1 MRVPAPLPLPGTL
14 VPVKKPSLTLI
25 VDTREQT
32 PWTFGDDIA
41 TVRRGLPSGDY
52 AIEGHEAVA
61 VVERKSLAD
70 FVGCC
75 TAGRD
80 RFVRELVRLREMPHA
95 WVVVESDVANV
106 WAHTY
111 RSMIQPEAVMGSVAA
126 WTVRYVPILFAS
138 DRRCAADLAV
148 RLLRQAVAAHAD
160 AQAA

>member
-1 MRVPAPLPLPGTL
+1 MEKSESVEPGTL
-14 VPVKKPSLTLI
+14 VKAKPPALRVI

-32 PWTFGDDIA
+32 PWSFPEDVEVI
-41 TVRRGLPSGDY
+41 RRGLPSGDY
-52 AIEGHEAVA
+52 ALAGHEGQA

-75 TAGRD
+75 TSGRD
-80 RFVRELVRLREMPHA
+80 RFERELVRLAKLPHA

-111 RSMIQPEAVMGSVAA
+111 RSAIQPASVMGSVAA

-138 DRRCAADLAV
+138 DRRAAADLAI
-148 RLLRQAVAAHAD
+148 RLLRQAANAEYFDRAA
-160 AQAA
+160 